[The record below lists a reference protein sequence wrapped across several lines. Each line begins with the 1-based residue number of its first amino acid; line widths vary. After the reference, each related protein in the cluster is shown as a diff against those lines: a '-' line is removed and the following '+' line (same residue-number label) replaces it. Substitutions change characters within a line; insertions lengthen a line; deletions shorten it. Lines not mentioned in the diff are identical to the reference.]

1 MGAAAVEMD
10 ASMRVGLLL
19 PRYPLTALQCRIAHG
34 QPQTISAHIT
44 IRGASEWSSKARL
57 DGQAHVGVDHLLTR
71 KPAFCTRPLE
81 LARAH
86 LLARASNHFPIMLV
100 KYELLLVVLVRSA
113 CPGLMC
119 VTMTSTFGTT
129 PNLSAEILPYV
140 HQRALH
146 GVPHLDRLEQA
157 WNASRCLWFI
167 PKHKREA
174 QPGW

>member
-1 MGAAAVEMD
+1 MPCNA
-10 ASMRVGLLL
+10 GLLTDNL
-19 PRYPLTALQCRIAHG
+19 
-34 QPQTISAHIT
+34 QTISAHIT

-129 PNLSAEILPYV
+129 PNLSAGVLPYV

-157 WNASRCLWFI
+157 PLTAGHRLIICRGRMLCRASAASGTCRINAGRSAERPC
-167 PKHKREA
+167 
-174 QPGW
+174 